1 MQEPESSPPPRGQ
14 DRTSDKLPESTG
26 PISDADLRKH
36 LRSLDG
42 LLSALPP
49 EYTVSPDSEES
60 EEEQERDDQPPQPP
74 EEPVEDAPGIQPE
87 PRGRAV
93 WWWAVTVVALGA
105 LGTGAMTAIQ
115 NNRFCGSLGFCSVEK
130 FETVNTALAAAQQT
144 AQRLEEASSLKPFEA
159 DTADLEGQLVQIER
173 DGVISD
179 AQRDALNRL
188 RREAF
193 VAQARLKREHRDQRI
208 VVKVGA
214 DLGTR
219 SPTEQERRH
228 WLQELQ
234 PIAASSFSH
243 REAQTLRQRLQ
254 PPSPSGSRFNSPKTA
269 TAPSFAPKAPP
280 LPTRDIPSPSP
291 ESGSGDNA
299 PYRPEPLW

>member
-280 LPTRDIPSPSP
+280 LPTRAIPSPSP